1 MAEPPR
7 VQVVHLGAF
16 CDAGQGSTRDAH
28 SHRNERYVDSIGQQ
42 VPSTTIAFL
51 RMRHPGDSSTA
62 VLDTGIQQNPHDLE
76 KSRFG
81 TKFLRRKPYV
91 TGRDL

>member
-1 MAEPPR
+1 
-7 VQVVHLGAF
+7 
-16 CDAGQGSTRDAH
+16 
-28 SHRNERYVDSIGQQ
+28 
-42 VPSTTIAFL
+42 
-51 RMRHPGDSSTA
+51 MRHPGDSSTA